1 MPEFVEHDCGFIVP
15 YLDVA
20 AMSDGVICLLDFLEC
35 RLKMVEAARRKVMQ
49 RHDISVAAPR
59 IMDIIERTAADKESP
74 SRLAK

>member
-1 MPEFVEHDCGFIVP
+1 MPEFVQEGCGLSVP

-20 AMSDGVICLLDFLEC
+20 AMCDSVICLLDFLER
-35 RLKMVEAARRKVMQ
+35 RLKMGEDARRKAMQ

-59 IMDIIERTAADKESP
+59 IMDIIERTAADEESP